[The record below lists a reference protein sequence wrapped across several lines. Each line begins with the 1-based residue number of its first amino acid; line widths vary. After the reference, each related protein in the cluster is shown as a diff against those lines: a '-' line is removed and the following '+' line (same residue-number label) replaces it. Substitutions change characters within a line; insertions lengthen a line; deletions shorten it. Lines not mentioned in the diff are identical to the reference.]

1 MLKKDDLFHFF
12 KKKST
17 IILLFSIGFLFMVGT
32 SMMPANEQAS
42 VFQSETF
49 KKNEEVQKGETVKTY
64 EEVYEEKL
72 QQTLEEMAGIEDVTV
87 LITLE
92 TTDVQVPMKNKKEKK
107 QITTETDKQGGR
119 REIEDYAI
127 DDEIVVERMS
137 GEERPF
143 IIREDKPKVRGVLIV
158 AKGVEIQETK
168 SMVIEAVSRTLNIG
182 SHRISVQ
189 PKEDNS

>member
-1 MLKKDDLFHFF
+1 M
-12 KKKST
+12 
-17 IILLFSIGFLFMVGT
+17 
-32 SMMPANEQAS
+32 
-42 VFQSETF
+42 
-49 KKNEEVQKGETVKTY
+49 
-64 EEVYEEKL
+64 
-72 QQTLEEMAGIEDVTV
+72 
-87 LITLE
+87 
-92 TTDVQVPMKNKKEKK
+92 
-107 QITTETDKQGGR
+107 
-119 REIEDYAI
+119 
-127 DDEIVVERMS
+127 VERMS